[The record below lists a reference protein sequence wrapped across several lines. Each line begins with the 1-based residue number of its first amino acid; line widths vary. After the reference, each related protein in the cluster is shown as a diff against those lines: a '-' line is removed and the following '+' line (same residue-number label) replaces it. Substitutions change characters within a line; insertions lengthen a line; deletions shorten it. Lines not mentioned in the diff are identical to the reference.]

1 MLQSK
6 YVTQSQ
12 LYKLICNIIMIL
24 SQLIMFEQE
33 GHAILT
39 FLNSGVAS

>member
-1 MLQSK
+1 MLQNK

-12 LYKLICNIIMIL
+12 LSKPVSNIIMIL
-24 SQLIMFEQE
+24 SKLVVLEQE

-39 FLNSGVAS
+39 FLTHE